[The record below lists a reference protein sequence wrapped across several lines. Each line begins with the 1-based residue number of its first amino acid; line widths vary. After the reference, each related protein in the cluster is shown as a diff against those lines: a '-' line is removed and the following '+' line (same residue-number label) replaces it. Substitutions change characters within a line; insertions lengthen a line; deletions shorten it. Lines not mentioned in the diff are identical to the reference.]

1 MVNDITKLRA
11 DVKIIAAL
19 SISIIA
25 KNWGFVEIL
34 FTIWIYSDEGIY
46 AFDQTSDFV
55 VFIVVEYEIITT
67 DDIAD

>member
-1 MVNDITKLRA
+1 MVYNITKLRA

-25 KNWGFVEIL
+25 KDWGFVEIL
-34 FTIWIYSDEGIY
+34 FTVWIYSNEGIY
-46 AFDQTSDFV
+46 ALDQTSDFV